1 MKEVK
6 HRIMLVQMLFGD
18 EFIIMVER
26 QDVHLFIW
34 KQKGRCVDLF
44 EKSHSVVNV
53 TIFMSSYIANLT
65 AETERA
71 MWLLDVK
78 MQNTYR
84 IMATKKLKQIINSNG
99 QIDVLQKKAT
109 ARDGRTE

>member
-1 MKEVK
+1 
-6 HRIMLVQMLFGD
+6 
-18 EFIIMVER
+18 
-26 QDVHLFIW
+26 
-34 KQKGRCVDLF
+34 
-44 EKSHSVVNV
+44 
-53 TIFMSSYIANLT
+53 MSSYIANLT

-84 IMATKKLKQIINSNG
+84 IMATKTLKQIINSNG